1 MTEEDRSVKLRGNAD
16 SSVIIPG
23 NSNTATIT
31 ITNYY
36 YRENT
41 TVVPIESTDVSNENL
56 PCPYRGLFHFGPD
69 DAEFFFGREVF
80 VEELFAATQNRN
92 FIPVLGASGSGKSSV
107 VLAGLVPKLQKTGH
121 WKFTH
126 FRPGSDPFHALA
138 LALVPLY
145 TQNLDDTDRLIQAD
159 KLSQYLRNDESSLAK
174 VFAQIHQN
182 HPTAR
187 VLLIADQFEEIY
199 TLCADHKIRHTFLD
213 SLLVSFQSS
222 AYQSQYNHVLV
233 ATMRADFLGNAL
245 LYPRFGDVLKTDI
258 KLIRSMNHDE
268 LSQVIAKPAEKLG
281 VTFEV
286 GLVERI
292 LDDVEDEPGNL
303 PLLEF
308 ALTQLW
314 KQRKGKQLTHAA
326 YQHIG
331 KVQGALARH
340 ADHNYDKLSAAQKE
354 QVRRIFIQL
363 VQPGEGTQDTR
374 RVATKA
380 ELGEQRWKLVKQL
393 ADDRLVVTSQ
403 NAANQETVEVVH
415 EALIRNWDE
424 FRQWMNA
431 DRSFRA
437 WQERLRF
444 AMRQWDTSGRDE
456 GALLR
461 GKSLADAED
470 WLQKRPADLTVEQEY
485 IQASLVLRNREH
497 KEQERRRKQ
506 TIIGLTGGLV
516 GALIL
521 AGGAFWQ
528 WQQAEIS
535 RTNAEL
541 NNLSTN
547 SEALFT
553 SNQEFEALIES
564 IRAGMHLQQAFGV
577 NTETRMRVILA
588 LQQSVYGVKERN
600 RFAGSEVSLSPDGNM
615 LALVGSE
622 GTIELLNF
630 DGRKV
635 RTIRE
640 GNKSRFLDVSFSPD
654 GKMLASVNSNDGI
667 NDIVKIWSIDGTLL
681 KTFKKEDKVIP
692 SGQPYIVKSVQTTR
706 LVMTVH

>member
-1 MTEEDRSVKLRGNAD
+1 MGTESVSEGGMPEEDRSAKVGGSAD
-16 SSVIIPG
+16 RSAIITG
-23 NSNTATIT
+23 DSNTATIT

-36 YRENT
+36 YRDT
-41 TVVPIESTDVSNENL
+41 TVLPVESTDVTSENL
-56 PCPYRGLFHFGPD
+56 LCPYRGLFHFGPD

-92 FIPVLGASGSGKSSV
+92 FILVLGASGSGKSSV
-107 VLAGLVPKLQKTGH
+107 VLAGLVPKLQQSSH

-145 TQNLDDTDRLIQAD
+145 TQNLDATDKIIQAR
-159 KLSQYLRNDESSLAK
+159 KLSQSLGNGEISLAD

-182 HPTAR
+182 HPTDR

-199 TLCADHKIRHTFLD
+199 TLCADHKIRHSFLD

-245 LYPRFGDVLKTDI
+245 SYPAFGDVLKTDI
-258 KLIRSMNHDE
+258 KLRSMNHDE

-281 VTFEV
+281 VTFEG

-308 ALTQLW
+308 ALTELW

-340 ADHNYDKLSAAQKE
+340 ADHNYGKLSAAQKE

-363 VQPGEGTQDTR
+363 VHPGEDTQDTR
-374 RVATKA
+374 RLATKA
-380 ELGEQRWKLVKQL
+380 ELGEERWKLVKQL

-415 EALIRNWDE
+415 EALIRNWE
-424 FRQWMNA
+424 ELGKWMKA

-444 AMRQWDTSGRDE
+444 AMLQWQKMQRDE

-461 GKSLADAED
+461 GAVLTEAEEK
-470 WLQKRPADLTVEQEY
+470 LKQRREELSVAEQEF
-485 IQASLVLRNREH
+485 IQASVALRRGSKQRIYLSLGGIGSILLLAVGIWGWLNYTTLGQLTQIRWDLTNVTQRAEPRYQTEAAVALG
-497 KEQERRRKQ
+497 KDENYDQALKLANQIQESSDKAY
-506 TIIGLTGGLV
+506 
-516 GALIL
+516 AL
-521 AGGAFWQ
+521 
-528 WQQAEIS
+528 
-535 RTNAEL
+535 
-541 NNLSTN
+541 
-547 SEALFT
+547 
-553 SNQEFEALIES
+553 
-564 IRAGMHLQQAFGV
+564 
-577 NTETRMRVILA
+577 
-588 LQQSVYGVKERN
+588 
-600 RFAGSEVSLSPDGNM
+600 
-615 LALVGSE
+615 
-622 GTIELLNF
+622 
-630 DGRKV
+630 
-635 RTIRE
+635 
-640 GNKSRFLDVSFSPD
+640 
-654 GKMLASVNSNDGI
+654 
-667 NDIVKIWSIDGTLL
+667 
-681 KTFKKEDKVIP
+681 
-692 SGQPYIVKSVQTTR
+692 
-706 LVMTVH
+706 